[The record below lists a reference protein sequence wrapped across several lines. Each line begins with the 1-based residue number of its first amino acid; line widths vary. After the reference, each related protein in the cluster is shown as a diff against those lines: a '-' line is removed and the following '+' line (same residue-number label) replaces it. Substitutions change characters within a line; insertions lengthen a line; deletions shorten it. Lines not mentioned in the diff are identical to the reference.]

1 MFFNVSDE
9 KHKSQ
14 RKTTIH
20 IEENRK
26 HVDTGLR
33 RYDNLRI

>member
-26 HVDTGLR
+26 PVHTDLR
-33 RYDNLRI
+33 KDDYLCI